1 MLESKKKLA
10 QSFSDLKVAVEK
22 GKGDPGQIFS
32 LFEQGCRDF
41 TRETSKLP
49 PEATARF
56 LELGARIGRAVQSG
70 DKTAIIRVMD
80 EMREMKKSCHE
91 AYK

>member
-22 GKGDPGQIFS
+22 GKGEPGQIFS

-41 TRETSKLP
+41 TQETSKLP
-49 PEATARF
+49 PEAARKF
-56 LELGARIGRAVQSG
+56 LELVARIGQAVQSG
-70 DKTAIIRVMD
+70 DKTAIMQEMD
-80 EMREMKKSCHE
+80 EMRQMKKTCHE